1 MVFDEILGVK
11 TLLWCDNDICTSD
24 ILIAYLNCPE
34 IVFNAH
40 LIIKKVNKYIIN
52 TNSTNKTPQQAIETN
67 KKNVH
72 FKKRRRIFRWH
83 NEDENNLFMAYLR
96 HDVEG
101 VFVMETM

>member
-72 FKKRRRIFRWH
+72 LKKKEEYLDGTMKMKTICLWH
-83 NEDENNLFMAYLR
+83 ISDMMWRVCL
-96 HDVEG
+96 
-101 VFVMETM
+101 